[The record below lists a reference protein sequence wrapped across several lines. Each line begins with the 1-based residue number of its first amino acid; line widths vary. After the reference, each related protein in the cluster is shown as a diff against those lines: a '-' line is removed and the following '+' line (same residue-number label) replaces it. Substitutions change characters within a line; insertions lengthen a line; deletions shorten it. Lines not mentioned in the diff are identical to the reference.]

1 MERERNSIIDREV
14 LAGIKNGAT
23 RAARLRQVL
32 SRTLEVAG
40 IWSDAGIWCDA
51 DPAKEAEEA
60 TRRVRDI
67 DRSLKRLRSRGLIRN
82 NYPDWEVVP
91 LPGWPGGQV
100 GRGAR

>member
-14 LAGIKNGAT
+14 LTAIKDGAT

-40 IWSDAGIWCDA
+40 IWSDA
-51 DPAKEAEEA
+51 DPAEEAEEA
-60 TRRVRDI
+60 ARRVRDI
-67 DRSLKRLRSRGLIRN
+67 DRSLKRLRGRGLIRN

-91 LPGWPGGQV
+91 LPGWPVGQV